1 MIYEVGLAASY
12 HFKKLLLISVY
23 PLQILEIPPLIVVSM
38 NWSFSISE
46 ISFKLTSGNLYIS
59 SQLQPG
65 VDK

>member
-1 MIYEVGLAASY
+1 MIYEVGLASSY

-46 ISFKLTSGNLYIS
+46 ISFKLTSVNLYIS

>member
-1 MIYEVGLAASY
+1 MIYEVSLAASY

-46 ISFKLTSGNLYIS
+46 ISFKLTSVNLYIS